1 MSKAKPKDPT
11 VLQEFAHFVGKLPN
25 KYPLPEGMTEEEF
38 ERQRAEEARENEL
51 YVREIQRQRD

>member
-11 VLQEFAHFVGKLPN
+11 VLEEFAQFFGKLPE
-25 KYPLPEGMTEEEF
+25 KYPLPEGVTEEEF

-51 YVREIQRQRD
+51 YMREIQRQPD